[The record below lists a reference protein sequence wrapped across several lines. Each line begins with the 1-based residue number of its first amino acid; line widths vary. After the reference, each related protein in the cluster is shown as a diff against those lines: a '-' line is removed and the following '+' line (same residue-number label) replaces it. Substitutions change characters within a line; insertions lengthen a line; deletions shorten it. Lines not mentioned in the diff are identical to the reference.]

1 MTKLHSLT
9 LGITI
14 PAKLPKNMEEARK
27 VTGSFVIAQ
36 KAVLGEKGKACG
48 FCGFTSNSN
57 ETYPTDGNFREVSVD
72 RLKPVCPHCNAYLHV
87 GEKPV
92 QGLMPFVQGHH
103 GPTTRLIRVP
113 DDAPSAEVFNCLF
126 RAIGIA
132 LADKKTEDEAR
143 KVYTALANQALVDET
158 TDAFG
163 TNRP

>member
-57 ETYPTDGNFREVSVD
+57 KTYPTDGNFREVSVD
-72 RLKPVCPHCNAYLHV
+72 RLKPVCPHCNAYQI
-87 GEKPV
+87 G
-92 QGLMPFVQGHH
+92 
-103 GPTTRLIRVP
+103 
-113 DDAPSAEVFNCLF
+113 
-126 RAIGIA
+126 RASCRERGCQYGVDLGGRRII
-132 LADKKTEDEAR
+132 KKKKKR
-143 KVYTALANQALVDET
+143 KQ
-158 TDAFG
+158 
-163 TNRP
+163 

>member
-1 MTKLHSLT
+1 MTKPHSLT

-92 QGLMPFVQGHH
+92 QGLMPRSEEHTSELQSIM
-103 GPTTRLIRVP
+103 RI
-113 DDAPSAEVFNCLF
+113 S
-126 RAIGIA
+126 
-132 LADKKTEDEAR
+132 
-143 KVYTALANQALVDET
+143 Y
-158 TDAFG
+158 AF
-163 TNRP
+163 